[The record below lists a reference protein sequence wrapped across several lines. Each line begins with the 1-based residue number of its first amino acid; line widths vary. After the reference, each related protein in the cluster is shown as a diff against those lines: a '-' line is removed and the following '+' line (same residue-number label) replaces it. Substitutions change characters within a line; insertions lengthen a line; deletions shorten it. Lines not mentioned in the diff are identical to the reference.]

1 MIETL
6 RTLLHLD
13 KKKPHTAAQ
22 LATAVATCRTE
33 RAGAATTLE
42 RLREGM
48 GSALLDSSPDAVRT
62 HEESLR
68 EAELATKRWDA
79 VLVALETRHADR
91 QAEEE
96 AAALDRAAIR
106 AAELVRR
113 GRAMLEEYETRARA
127 VAEVLRD
134 IRALHE
140 QWVPLARALEQA
152 GRSNAL
158 IDALEGD
165 GGAVWGPGWSAFA
178 GCIQERAH
186 VELPSTTA
194 PQAIWGSFRGRDRH
208 PLTPTVRDTTPARD
222 DGVRVYRFD
231 EHGKP
236 FETGHQGA
244 TRRDFVRFANASASE
259 PAAAAQRTP
268 AAPPPVPSQEEA
280 K

>member
-42 RLREGM
+42 RLRQGM

-79 VLVALETRHADR
+79 VLVALEARHADR
-91 QAEEE
+91 LAEEE

-134 IRALHE
+134 IRGLHE

-178 GCIQERAH
+178 GCIQDRAR
-186 VELPSTTA
+186 VELPSTCA
-194 PQAIWGSFRGRDRH
+194 IQAIWGAFRGREQRPLVPMVAESSPLGDDQIRIIYHDEQGVPMARH
-208 PLTPTVRDTTPARD
+208 FGP
-222 DGVRVYRFD
+222 
-231 EHGKP
+231 
-236 FETGHQGA
+236 
-244 TRRDFVRFANASASE
+244 TRRELVRAANAPAPKPGVLAEDRVPTAAASA
-259 PAAAAQRTP
+259 PAAAGR
-268 AAPPPVPSQEEA
+268 E
-280 K
+280 